1 MSVAGLEGNVA
12 IMAGLEGHLAN
23 AAPKNSKK
31 TKHQVLC
38 IFSFFFKKMDE
49 IHRRIRNNECLEY
62 IHVTQD
68 LSLFQID
75 TLCQL
80 FIDFPNCV
88 RELVIVDVPFF
99 DKHMRALTRMITY
112 SSAITRIDLFDLM
125 FTVDF
130 YMYLAQAL
138 RVNTSLA
145 TIVIFEKA
153 GYCLPLAA
161 NTLVSALRY
170 NLNRPVN
177 STWVILNANVDIYP
191 ILKQEAQRGYHP
203 Q

>member
-1 MSVAGLEGNVA
+1 
-12 IMAGLEGHLAN
+12 
-23 AAPKNSKK
+23 
-31 TKHQVLC
+31 
-38 IFSFFFKKMDE
+38 MDE

-62 IHVTQD
+62 IHITQD

-88 RELVIVDVPFF
+88 RELVIVDVPFH
-99 DKHMRALTRMITY
+99 DKHMRALTRMVTY
-112 SSAITRIDLFDLM
+112 SSTITRLDLANLV

-138 RVNTSLA
+138 RTNTSLA
-145 TIVIFEKA
+145 TIVILEKD

-161 NTLVSALRY
+161 NALVNTLRF
-170 NLNRPVN
+170 NQNRPLN
-177 STWVILNANVDIYP
+177 STWIILNAGIDIYP
-191 ILKQEAQRGYHP
+191 ILQQEMQRAYHP
-203 Q
+203 SAHT

>member
-1 MSVAGLEGNVA
+1 
-12 IMAGLEGHLAN
+12 
-23 AAPKNSKK
+23 
-31 TKHQVLC
+31 
-38 IFSFFFKKMDE
+38 MDE

-62 IHVTQD
+62 IHITQD
-68 LSLFQID
+68 LTLFQID

-88 RELVIVDVPFF
+88 RDLVIVDVPFL

-112 SSAITRIDLFDLM
+112 SSVITRIDLFDLM

-191 ILKQEAQRGYHP
+191 ILKQEAQRAYHP